1 MRKTIGIAA
10 VAVLAMLAATGWAA
24 ARQAGGAA
32 PAPVRA
38 MPVMPAV
45 PELLFRMT
53 LENEARLPLSQE
65 TVTTP
70 NAELQLYGDG
80 KDILVAVGKGPY
92 APRTFDGLCDRPCGL
107 TLRDKNNYFDLRGRA
122 NIRFTTI
129 VSGFHRVRPLIKLA
143 DGTLLI
149 GDQAEGSMADWHQ
162 YEISFREVRW
172 LKLDPQRGVTL
183 IETPDPT
190 LGGTW
195 IENPDLSKVDEVG
208 YFDIL
213 PGSGV
218 RVEGTPLE
226 KMPPP
231 PAEGDCG
238 FVLRAVGE
246 TCAARSQRFTK
257 IKHWSSYAQER
268 CKANSE

>member
-1 MRKTIGIAA
+1 MEKMRKTISIAA
-10 VAVLAMLAATGWAA
+10 MVVFALSVGAGWTY

-32 PAPVRA
+32 PAPARA
-38 MPVMPAV
+38 GAPPP

-53 LENEARLPLSQE
+53 LENDRRLPLSQA

-70 NAELQLYGDG
+70 NVDLQLYGDG

-92 APRTFDGLCDRPCGL
+92 APRTFNGLCDRPCGL

-122 NIRFTTI
+122 NIKFTTI
-129 VSGFHRVRPLIKLA
+129 VSGFHRVRPLIRLA

-172 LKLDPQRGVTL
+172 LKLDPERGVTL

-218 RVEGTPLE
+218 HVEGMPLE

-231 PAEGDCG
+231 PPGG
-238 FVLRAVGE
+238 WIAV
-246 TCAARSQRFTK
+246 
-257 IKHWSSYAQER
+257 SSFELWGKPVPR
-268 CKANSE
+268 EANVSRK